1 MLFSS
6 PKDVHCTLSSRYVYI
21 SSIARFISVS
31 LPLSS
36 LLLIFTIGI
45 WKVHGEKALPH
56 RKAHAC
62 QVTGTH
68 YTHSDSTDP
77 KHIQS
82 PPGKANALK
91 YLFLLPAVPSA
102 IDPLPRAHPLV
113 AARVAETVGR
123 LPGHPLEAVH
133 EQRAR
138 QGQPAGG
145 RRPPQRS
152 HTAAPTH
159 GRGKLT
165 GDRYTIFYQLIMV
178 AAFILYLSNLLFL
191 SWRIKTSSSGHLPQ
205 GRVERPDR
213 LGTMLA
219 DAVCLRRAPL
229 RRLLCALSIHLRRQG
244 WKLQPQRVPGKRCKL
259 LQVCRFTT
267 NNLFYRQMA
276 APEWDAIDLLP
287 LLESLGLCTQVF
299 ACVTHRYRGLF

>member
-1 MLFSS
+1 MYYTAHLAL
-6 PKDVHCTLSSRYVYI
+6 DIHI
-21 SSIARFISVS
+21 SSIARFISAS

-36 LLLIFTIGI
+36 LLLIFTVGI
-45 WKVHGEKALPH
+45 WKERGEKALPH

-68 YTHSDSTDP
+68 YIHSFRFNRSETDSVPSSKGERT
-77 KHIQS
+77 
-82 PPGKANALK
+82 

-113 AARVAETVGR
+113 AAGVAETVGR

-165 GDRYTIFYQLIMV
+165 G
-178 AAFILYLSNLLFL
+178 
-191 SWRIKTSSSGHLPQ
+191 G
-205 GRVERPDR
+205 
-213 LGTMLA
+213 
-219 DAVCLRRAPL
+219 
-229 RRLLCALSIHLRRQG
+229 
-244 WKLQPQRVPGKRCKL
+244 
-259 LQVCRFTT
+259 
-267 NNLFYRQMA
+267 
-276 APEWDAIDLLP
+276 
-287 LLESLGLCTQVF
+287 
-299 ACVTHRYRGLF
+299 